1 MNPRRNPRCRVEV
14 LLSLDALM
22 IDWLRYLLMM
32 FYAPVRGMRGMRD
45 RGSLAPVAVIAF
57 LGQLA
62 YAVVT
67 KKFAG
72 LPTIG
77 SGGSTYTEL
86 FDAAKYVVLIAIV
99 LVPILTLIA
108 NLFERRGSFRVVIT
122 QEYASVA
129 ATMFYVLTA
138 ANVFSLLIAALLHY
152 TGAQAQQVASMI
164 QHADQTRAMLPSD
177 PQFQEAADQLFSNP
191 ALLALQL
198 FALPRLLFLGI
209 GIELGVK
216 DAFRMSGIRAFAV
229 TFFGSLAAVFV
240 IPIFE
245 VLISSLPRSPFLLF
259 ILFILL
265 RGYFSDILGSHRAK
279 AAFKQNLE
287 SATLNPADASAHY
300 NLGLIHQSR
309 GEFDQARQ
317 RFERALEIDPE
328 EIDASYQLGRIARQ
342 QKRYA
347 DAIQNFEHV
356 VMRNQTHS
364 QHEVWREVAATYI
377 AAGQFEDARTALD
390 QFLEHRPSDPEGLYL
405 MGRAH
410 AGLGHKREATSLM
423 QACIEAVKTAP
434 AYKYRASK
442 RWLNE
447 AQQFIK
453 SSQ

>member
-1 MNPRRNPRCRVEV
+1 M
-14 LLSLDALM
+14 L
-22 IDWLRYLLMM
+22 DWLRFLLMI

-45 RGSLAPVAVIAF
+45 RGSLAPVVLIAF
-57 LGQLA
+57 IGQFA
-62 YAVVT
+62 YGFAAKRFAGATYGVVWELFHTAKILAVV
-67 KKFAG
+67 
-72 LPTIG
+72 
-77 SGGSTYTEL
+77 
-86 FDAAKYVVLIAIV
+86 AIV
-99 LVPILTLIA
+99 LVPILTLVA
-108 NLFERRGSFRVVIT
+108 NMFERRGSFRVVLT
-122 QEYASVA
+122 QEYAPLA
-129 ATMFYVLTA
+129 ASLLYVLTA
-138 ANVFSLLIAALLHY
+138 ANLFGLLIATVLHY
-152 TGAQAQQVASMI
+152 TGFQAQIVPMLVQAY
-164 QHADQTRAMLPSD
+164 QTPGAAPDLSQFGPLAEQLRDPVFVSYRLFAM
-177 PQFQEAADQLFSNP
+177 FQETLF
-191 ALLALQL
+191 
-198 FALPRLLFLGI
+198 GI
-209 GIELGVK
+209 GIILAVK
-216 DAFRMSGIRAFAV
+216 DTFRMSAVRAFAV
-229 TFFGSLAAVFV
+229 SFVGCVAAMFLRPIVLALFSGVFGSPFIL
-240 IPIFE
+240 
-245 VLISSLPRSPFLLF
+245 FLLF
-259 ILFILL
+259 MLL
-265 RGYFSDILGSHRAK
+265 RGYFSDIMGSHRAR

-309 GEFDQARQ
+309 GELDQARE

-347 DAIQNFEHV
+347 DAIKNFEQV
-356 VMRNQTHS
+356 VARNVAYS

>member
-1 MNPRRNPRCRVEV
+1 MINWVR
-14 LLSLDALM
+14 SLLM
-22 IDWLRYLLMM
+22 I
-32 FYAPVRGMRGMRD
+32 FYAPARGMREMRD
-45 RGSLAPVAVIAF
+45 RSVAPVAVIA
-57 LGQLA
+57 LLSQVA
-62 YAVVT
+62 YGVVA

-72 LPTIG
+72 
-77 SGGSTYTEL
+77 
-86 FDAAKYVVLIAIV
+86 AASLGTLSEVFFAVKIIAVVAMV
-99 LVPILTLIA
+99 LVPILILVANTLD
-108 NLFERRGSFRVVIT
+108 RRGSFRVVIT
-122 QEYASVA
+122 QEYAPLA
-129 ATMFYVLTA
+129 ATILYALTA
-138 ANVFSLLIAALLHY
+138 ANIFGMLIATLLHY
-152 TGAQAQQVASMI
+152 SGFQAAQVAYMI
-164 QHADQTRAMLPSD
+164 QYADESQARMPVAMQSPESL
-177 PQFQEAADQLFSNP
+177 
-191 ALLALQL
+191 ALLKNPVFISYSL
-198 FALPRLLFLGI
+198 FETFKWLLVAIF
-209 GIELGVK
+209 GVFAVK
-216 DAFRMSGIRAFAV
+216 ETFRMSAVRAFGV
-229 TFFGSLAAVFV
+229 TFISCLGTFFIGPIAFSLFSG
-240 IPIFE
+240 
-245 VLISSLPRSPFLLF
+245 VLGSPFLL
-259 ILFILL
+259 ILLFLLL
-265 RGYFSDILGSHRAK
+265 RGFFSDIMGSHRAK

-317 RFERALEIDPE
+317 RFERALQIDAE
-328 EIDASYQLGRIARQ
+328 EIDASYQLGRIALQ

-347 DAIQNFEHV
+347 DAIQNFEQV
-356 VMRNQTHS
+356 VARNPAHA

>member
-1 MNPRRNPRCRVEV
+1 
-14 LLSLDALM
+14 M
-22 IDWLRYLLMM
+22 IDWLRFLLMI

-45 RGSLAPVAVIAF
+45 RGSLAPVALIAF
-57 LGQLA
+57 LSQSA
-62 YAVVT
+62 YSFVT
-67 KKFAG
+67 EKFAG
-72 LPTIG
+72 TSARAG
-77 SGGSTYTEL
+77 VVTDL
-86 FDAAKYVVLIAIV
+86 FHAAIIVVMVAVV
-99 LVPILTLIA
+99 LVPILTLVA
-108 NLFERRGSFRVVIT
+108 NMFERRGSFRVVIT
-122 QEYASVA
+122 QEYAPVA

-138 ANVFSLLIAALLHY
+138 ANLFSILIAALMHY
-152 TGAQAQQVASMI
+152 SGIQAQQVASMI
-164 QHADQTRAMLPSD
+164 QHADQTRAMLPNT
-177 PQFQEAADQLFSNP
+177 PEFALAAEQLKDAGILSENLFLLP
-191 ALLALQL
+191 KLAL
-198 FALPRLLFLGI
+198 FGI
-209 GIELGVK
+209 GMVVGVK
-216 DAFRMSGIRAFAV
+216 DAFRMSAARAFAV
-229 TFFGSLAAVFV
+229 TLFACVGSIFVTPLVARLFSGVFG
-240 IPIFE
+240 
-245 VLISSLPRSPFLLF
+245 SPFLLF
-259 ILFILL
+259 IVFMLL
-265 RGYFSDILGSHRAK
+265 RGYVSDIMGSHRAK

-309 GEFDQARQ
+309 GELDDARH
-317 RFERALEIDPE
+317 RFERALQIDPE

-347 DAIQNFEHV
+347 DAIQNFEQV
-356 VMRNQTHS
+356 VARNPAHS

>member
-1 MNPRRNPRCRVEV
+1 M
-14 LLSLDALM
+14 LM
-22 IDWLRYLLMM
+22 LDWLRFLLMI

-45 RGSLAPVAVIAF
+45 RGSLAPVVLIAF
-57 LGQLA
+57 AGQFA
-62 YAVVT
+62 FGFVV
-67 KKFAG
+67 KRFAG
-72 LPTIG
+72 A
-77 SGGSTYTEL
+77 TYGITWEL
-86 FDAAKYVVLIAIV
+86 FHTAKIIAIVAIV
-99 LVPILTLIA
+99 LVPILTLVA
-108 NLFERRGSFRVVIT
+108 NMFERRGSFRVVLT
-122 QEYASVA
+122 QEYAPLA
-129 ATMFYVLTA
+129 ASLFYALTA
-138 ANVFSLLIAALLHY
+138 ANLLSLLIAVFLHY
-152 TGAQAQQVASMI
+152 SGIQAQTV
-164 QHADQTRAMLPSD
+164 AMLLQAYQTPGAA
-177 PQFQEAADQLFSNP
+177 PEFTQTGPLAEQFKNP
-191 ALLALQL
+191 VFLAYSL
-198 FALPRLLFLGI
+198 FAMFQRGLFGVGMI
-209 GIELGVK
+209 VAVK
-216 DAFRMSGIRAFAV
+216 DTFRMSVARAFSV
-229 TFFGSLAAVFV
+229 TFISCFAAQF
-240 IPIFE
+240 IAPIAFHLFSG
-245 VLISSLPRSPFLLF
+245 VAGSPFLLIF
-259 ILFILL
+259 LFLLL
-265 RGYFSDILGSHRAK
+265 RNYFSDIMGGHRAR

-309 GEFDQARQ
+309 GELDQARQ
-317 RFERALEIDPE
+317 RFEHALQIDPE

-347 DAIQNFEHV
+347 DAIQNFEQV
-356 VMRNQTHS
+356 VARNPAHA

-377 AAGQFEDARTALD
+377 SAGQFEDAGTALD

>member
-1 MNPRRNPRCRVEV
+1 
-14 LLSLDALM
+14 M
-22 IDWLRYLLMM
+22 IDWLRFVLMI
-32 FYAPVRGMRGMRD
+32 FYAPLRGMRGMRD
-45 RGSLAPVAVIAF
+45 RGSLAPVAFIAF
-57 LGQLA
+57 LSQAA
-62 YAVVT
+62 YAFVT
-67 KKFAG
+67 ERFAG
-72 LPTIG
+72 MAGRTG
-77 SGGSTYTEL
+77 VFSAL
-86 FDAAKYVVLIAIV
+86 FQAAIVVVLVAVV
-99 LVPILTLIA
+99 LVPILTLVA
-108 NLFERRGSFRVVIT
+108 NTFDRRGSFRVVIT
-122 QEYASVA
+122 QEYAPVA

-138 ANVFSLLIAALLHY
+138 ANLLAIVIAAFLHY
-152 TGAQAQQVASMI
+152 SGMQPQVVARMI
-164 QHADQTRAMLPSD
+164 ENADQTRAMFAD
-177 PQFQEAADQLFSNP
+177 NPQLAASAEQLFQHPELISQ
-191 ALLALQL
+191 QL
-198 FALPRLLFLGI
+198 FLMPKLLLFGI
-209 GIELGVK
+209 GMVLGVK
-216 DAFRMSGIRAFAV
+216 DAFRMSVARAFAV
-229 TFFGSLAAVFV
+229 TVISFVGSVFV
-240 IPIFE
+240 APIAARLFSG
-245 VLISSLPRSPFLLF
+245 VFGSPFLLF
-259 ILFILL
+259 LLFMLL
-265 RGYFSDILGSHRAK
+265 RGYFSDIMGSHRAK
-279 AAFKQNLE
+279 VAFKQNLE

-309 GEFDQARQ
+309 GELDAARE
-317 RFERALEIDPE
+317 RFERALQIDPE

-347 DAIQNFEHV
+347 DAIQNFEQV
-356 VMRNQTHS
+356 VARNPAHS

>member
-1 MNPRRNPRCRVEV
+1 M
-14 LLSLDALM
+14 M
-22 IDWLRYLLMM
+22 DWLRYLLMI

-45 RGSLAPVAVIAF
+45 RGSLAPVVLIAF

-62 YAVVT
+62 FSVTT

-72 LPTIG
+72 SPTIA
-77 SGGSTYTEL
+77 SGGSTYAEL
-86 FDAAKYVVLIAIV
+86 FAAARFVVVVAVV
-99 LVPILTLIA
+99 LVPILTFVA

-122 QEYASVA
+122 QEYAPVA
-129 ATMFYVLTA
+129 ATILYVLTA
-138 ANVFSLLIAALLHY
+138 ANIFAILVAALMHY
-152 TGAQAQQVASMI
+152 SGFQAQQIVIMTER
-164 QHADQTRAMLPSD
+164 ADEIRAMMPSD
-177 PQFQEAADQLFSNP
+177 PQSQANAELLLSNP
-191 ALLALQL
+191 ALFWQEFFSFLRFML
-198 FALPRLLFLGI
+198 FSVGVV
-209 GIELGVK
+209 LGVR
-216 DAFRMSGIRAFAV
+216 DSFRMSAVRAFAV
-229 TFFGSLAAVFV
+229 TVIAGVGASTIGPLAAGLFSG
-240 IPIFE
+240 
-245 VLISSLPRSPFLLF
+245 VLGSPFLVF
-259 ILFILL
+259 ILFMLL
-265 RGYFSDILGSHRAK
+265 RGYFSDIMGSQRAK

-309 GEFDQARQ
+309 GELDEARA
-317 RFERALEIDPE
+317 RFERALEIDAE

-347 DAIQNFEHV
+347 DAIQNFEQV
-356 VMRNQTHS
+356 VSRNPAHS
-364 QHEVWREVAATYI
+364 LHEVWREVAATYI

-390 QFLEHRPSDPEGLYL
+390 LFLEHRPSDPEGLYL

-410 AGLGHKREATSLM
+410 AGLGHKREATSLL

>member
-1 MNPRRNPRCRVEV
+1 
-14 LLSLDALM
+14 M
-22 IDWLRYLLMM
+22 IDWLRFLVMI

-57 LGQLA
+57 LGQFA
-62 YAVVT
+62 FGFFA
-67 KKFAG
+67 KRFAG
-72 LPTIG
+72 V
-77 SGGSTYTEL
+77 SGVSIAPDL
-86 FDAAKYVVLIAIV
+86 FHAAKIIAIV
-99 LVPILTLIA
+99 AIVLIPILTLVA
-108 NLFERRGSFRVVIT
+108 NIFERRGSFRVVLT
-122 QEYASVA
+122 QEYAPLAASVL
-129 ATMFYVLTA
+129 YVLTA
-138 ANVFSLLIAALLHY
+138 ANLLGLLIATALHY
-152 TGAQAQQVASMI
+152 SGLQPQYVASVIQEAENNPYMQQFGDVAQQLKNPIMVAYSFF
-164 QHADQTRAMLPSD
+164 AF
-177 PQFQEAADQLFSNP
+177 FQRII
-191 ALLALQL
+191 LA
-198 FALPRLLFLGI
+198 I
-209 GIELGVK
+209 GIVVAVK
-216 DAFRMSGIRAFAV
+216 DTFRMSVARALAV
-229 TFFGSLAAVFV
+229 TLVSCFSSIFFASMVFV
-240 IPIFE
+240 LLSG
-245 VLISSLPRSPFLLF
+245 VLGSPFLLVL
-259 ILFILL
+259 LFFLL
-265 RGYFSDILGSHRAK
+265 RGYFNDIVGSHRAK

-287 SATLNPADASAHY
+287 SATLNPADSSAHY

-309 GEFDQARQ
+309 GELEQARE
-317 RFERALEIDPE
+317 RFDRALQIDPE

-342 QKRYA
+342 QKRFA

-356 VMRNQTHS
+356 VVRNPAHS
-364 QHEVWREVAATYI
+364 QYEVWREVAATYI

>member
-1 MNPRRNPRCRVEV
+1 
-14 LLSLDALM
+14 M
-22 IDWLRYLLMM
+22 IDWLRFVLMI
-32 FYAPVRGMRGMRD
+32 FYAPMRGMRGMRD
-45 RGSLAPVAVIAF
+45 RGSLAPVALIAF
-57 LGQLA
+57 LSQVA
-62 YAVVT
+62 YNVVT
-67 KKFAG
+67 ERFAG
-72 LPTIG
+72 TAARTGLV
-77 SGGSTYTEL
+77 SDL
-86 FDAAKYVVLIAIV
+86 FQAGMTVVLLAVV
-99 LVPILTLIA
+99 LVPILTLVA
-108 NLFERRGSFRVVIT
+108 NMFERRGSFRIVIT

-138 ANVFSLLIAALLHY
+138 ANLISILIAAALHY
-152 TGAQAQQVASMI
+152 SGLQAQQVAAMI
-164 QHADQTRAMLPSD
+164 QQADQTRAALRD
-177 PQFQEAADQLFSNP
+177 NPQLLATAEQLLKDP
-191 ALLALQL
+191 ALLYQALFGMPQVVL
-198 FALPRLLFLGI
+198 FGAGML
-209 GIELGVK
+209 LGVK
-216 DAFRMSGIRAFAV
+216 DAFRMSALRAFGV
-229 TFFGSLAAVFV
+229 TVIACFGAAIVL
-240 IPIFE
+240 PIAERLFSG
-245 VLISSLPRSPFLLF
+245 VLGSPFLL
-259 ILFILL
+259 ILLFLLL
-265 RGYFSDILGSHRAK
+265 RGYFSDIMGSHRAK

-300 NLGLIHQSR
+300 NLGLIHQGR
-309 GEFDQARQ
+309 GELDEARK
-317 RFERALEIDPE
+317 RFERALEIDAE

-347 DAIQNFEHV
+347 DAIQNFEQV
-356 VMRNQTHS
+356 VARNPAHS